1 MSSMS
6 RRQFLE
12 NSAKA
17 GFVAGSAGFI
27 AACGGSSSSS
37 STSSSVSPAKPK
49 RGGTIHM
56 GVTGGSSSDSFDPN
70 LAATNPA
77 YAGMIVMY
85 EALTWY
91 GNANVTVTNRL
102 ADELTPNKDATV
114 WTIRLRPDL
123 TFHNGQPL
131 TADDVIYSLN
141 RAVNPKSPGPAV
153 AYLPGIM
160 ASGMKKLDKLTL
172 SIPFAKP
179 FAVLPEFIAG
189 SAGPFMLPVGFDA
202 KHPVGTGPFKF
213 VSFAPGQ
220 QAVFARNE
228 DYWNHPLPYV
238 DHLIMTNYP
247 DETSQVNALL
257 AGQEDIISPLSA
269 ATLGTVTGAGK
280 RVLISPGG
288 GFNNITMRVD
298 VAPFTDVRVRQAF
311 RLAANRE
318 AIMNT
323 VFGGHGTIGND
334 IFGIWSSD
342 YDHSIP
348 QRAHDPDQARSLLK
362 AAGHDGLNVTLVTAD
377 AAQGVIEMSQVY
389 AQQAA
394 AAGINVKL
402 NQTTPTV
409 LFGPNFTKW
418 PFAVNNWNYNPYLAN
433 VAIETLAGAPYSETH
448 FDNPRY
454 QSLYHEAV
462 STLDVNRRTELA
474 HQMQMIDYTD
484 GGLIIPLFPPVI
496 DAYAPNVNGDVRSK
510 TGGSV
515 NLWDFEHLWF
525 S

>member
-1 MSSMS
+1 
-6 RRQFLE
+6 
-12 NSAKA
+12 
-17 GFVAGSAGFI
+17 
-27 AACGGSSSSS
+27 
-37 STSSSVSPAKPK
+37 
-49 RGGTIHM
+49 M
-56 GVTGGSSSDSFDPN
+56 GVTGGSSADTFDPN
-70 LAATNPA
+70 LAGTNPA

-85 EALTWY
+85 DTLTWY
-91 GNANVTVTNRL
+91 GNANVTVTNSL
-102 ADELTPNKDATV
+102 AEELTPNKDATV
-114 WTIRLRPDL
+114 WTIRLRPGI

-131 TADDVIYSLN
+131 TADDVIFSLN
-141 RAVNPKSPGPAV
+141 RATNPKSPGPAV
-153 AYLPGIM
+153 AYLPGII
-160 ASGMKKLDKLTL
+160 ARGMKKLDSRTLT
-172 SIPFAKP
+172 IPFSQP

-189 SAGPFMLPVGFDA
+189 SAGPFILPVGFDA
-202 KHPVGTGPFKF
+202 KHPIGTGPFKF

-228 DYWNHPLPYV
+228 NYWQPPQPYV
-238 DHLIMTNYP
+238 DRLVMTNYP

-257 AGQEDIISPLSA
+257 SGQEDVVSPLSA
-269 ATLGTVTGAGK
+269 ETLGTVTGGGK

-298 VAPFTDVRVRQAF
+298 VAPFNDVRVRQAF
-311 RLAANRE
+311 KLATDRPA
-318 AIMNT
+318 MMKT
-323 VFGGHGTIGND
+323 VFGGHGTLGND
-334 IFGIWSSD
+334 IFGIWSPD

-348 QRAHDPDQARSLLK
+348 QRPHDPEQAKSLLK
-362 AAGHDGLNVTLVTAD
+362 AAGHDSLTVTLVTAD
-377 AAQGVIEMSQVY
+377 AAQGVNQMSQVY

-394 AAGINVKL
+394 VAGINVKL
-402 NQTTPTV
+402 DQTTPTV

-462 STLDVNRRTELA
+462 STLDVQKRTELA
-474 HQMQMIDYTD
+474 HEMQMIDYTD

-496 DAYAPNVNGDVRSK
+496 DAYAPNVNGDVPSK
-510 TGGSV
+510 TGGPV
-515 NLWDFEHLWF
+515 NLWDFKHLWF